1 MNRVTRDT
9 GVAQIP
15 LLAEERELGYQ
26 RSGLQLIVHIILKRQ
41 HKLSPKLR
49 SDTRL
54 KEDGI
59 LNTYAYDSDGFKKA
73 LNVGC

>member
-1 MNRVTRDT
+1 MDRVSRDT
-9 GVAQIP
+9 GVAQVP
-15 LLAEERELGYQ
+15 LLAEDWELGYQ

-54 KEDGI
+54 KEDAT
-59 LNTYAYDSDGFKKA
+59 LNTSIYDSDDFKKA
-73 LNVGC
+73 TDLG

>member
-1 MNRVTRDT
+1 VDRVSRDT

-15 LLAEERELGYQ
+15 LLAEEWELGYQ

-41 HKLSPKLR
+41 QKLSPKLR

-54 KEDGI
+54 KEDAT
-59 LNTYAYDSDGFKKA
+59 LNNYTYDSAGFKQILDVA
-73 LNVGC
+73 

>member
-1 MNRVTRDT
+1 VDRVSRDT

-15 LLAEERELGYQ
+15 LLAEEWELGYQ

-54 KEDGI
+54 KEDAT
-59 LNTYAYDSDGFKKA
+59 LNNYTYDSAGFKQILDVA
-73 LNVGC
+73 